1 MKNIYIIL
9 ILFLSFTIYS
19 CAKKSDTSST
29 TATTTELEG
38 TWLTSCYTSSDN
50 YTNIGKIVVSGTNV
64 VHTSEAHS
72 DTSCANDYSKW
83 EYSYA
88 SLSIGDE
95 VTFDDGTKGHKY
107 TLNVD
112 SFKHTPQSSSYVNHL
127 NSQTACGFSDWTS
140 NTVRDVT
147 GLTCGSTYPVKNTT
161 SKGLYNL
168 VGNNLFLGGHI
179 TTGSYPTGVTTTITY
194 VKQ

>member
-29 TATTTELEG
+29 TATTTKLEG

-112 SFKHTPQSSSYVNHL
+112 SFKHTPQSSSYVNSL
-127 NSQTACGFSDWTS
+127 NSANACGYSDWTL

-147 GLTCGSTYPVKNTT
+147 GLTCGTTYPVKNTT
-161 SKGLYNL
+161 GKGLYNL

-179 TTGSYPTGVTTTITY
+179 TTGSYPTGVTTTITH

>member
-107 TLNVD
+107 TLNVA
-112 SFKHTPQSSSYVNHL
+112 STNFTPQSSSYVSTL
-127 NSQTACGFSDWTS
+127 NSTSMCGYSD
-140 NTVRDVT
+140 
-147 GLTCGSTYPVKNTT
+147 
-161 SKGLYNL
+161 
-168 VGNNLFLGGHI
+168 
-179 TTGSYPTGVTTTITY
+179 
-194 VKQ
+194 